1 MVLIAR
7 THPAV
12 AELAR
17 HGEQVAVGFG
27 EDRIQTDHVAER
39 VGDEDIE
46 LEAVETEHVAE
57 ATEIRRIG
65 RTRILQMSEVVTLLE
80 VDRGGRELAF
90 LVDELRDTLVVQALE
105 VEREDR
111 TRRIAFHTETGAR
124 YEVDGT
130 LVRHQVGHLLFQVRI
145 DEVRRPAEVLGFDV
159 AGRKSQLDTRRFQT
173 GDVTVFHHLT
183 ADTLRV
189 DHTDQV
195 VVVTLVPVG
204 CEADA
209 VVQEAHVDTDVH
221 LVLLLVS
228 QLAVLQV
235 VNRQTRLGNT
245 GRRTPRVL
253 LVMTTRE
260 LVTKLGPRS
269 AVSE

>member
-1 MVLIAR
+1 MK
-7 THPAV
+7 
-12 AELAR
+12 
-17 HGEQVAVGFG
+17 
-27 EDRIQTDHVAER
+27 
-39 VGDEDIE
+39 
-46 LEAVETEHVAE
+46 
-57 ATEIRRIG
+57 
-65 RTRILQMSEVVTLLE
+65 S
-80 VDRGGRELAF
+80 VDQLKF
-90 LVDELRDTLVVQALE
+90 LV
-105 VEREDR
+105 
-111 TRRIAFHTETGAR
+111 
-124 YEVDGT
+124 
-130 LVRHQVGHLLFQVRI
+130 
-145 DEVRRPAEVLGFDV
+145 FDV

-245 GRRTPRVL
+245 GRRTP
-253 LVMTTRE
+253 T
-260 LVTKLGPRS
+260 GCCS
-269 AVSE
+269 